1 MDPHRWQTVNR
12 IFHAALGVPAS
23 ERESFVSKASE
34 GDPEVERDVKR
45 LLRADSEAESYLETP
60 PIPFN
65 VAADALPSPFTPD
78 ETIKNRFRIERH
90 VGQGGMGHVFEAFDL
105 DLKVRVALKV
115 IRPEI
120 ASNPAALEYFR
131 REVRTARTITHTNV
145 CRTYDLDKVSID
157 REKDHPRELYFL
169 TMEFLEG
176 ETLASRIRRE
186 GPLSIVDAQ
195 AIAHQIA
202 SGLDSA
208 HQAGIIH
215 RDLKPGNI
223 MLVPRSD
230 REPLPRAV
238 IMDFGLAR
246 GDRAAQEE
254 SGISHGALVGTLAYM
269 APEQLCPGQP
279 ISGASDVY
287 AFGLLLFEMVTGKPA
302 YPSTDLLNGVAQRL
316 SGPPPSAK
324 EIVPDLPEAWER
336 AILGCLRP
344 EPSGRFESAANVIAV
359 LSGEAVALPRRRTEL
374 AAASK
379 RSIWLLLR
387 PWSLT
392 ALWVLVMVSLFFEW
406 YRLYQQ
412 RRDSEVTA
420 GAILYLSP
428 VLNRTGE
435 KGLDNLTELLEAGL
449 SQSVQINL
457 LDQSRVEDT
466 LQLMTK
472 VPDTSITEPIAR
484 EIAMR
489 TGAVRVVIPT
499 VSGLNGGFTLHID
512 IQQPDNTPVRYR
524 DHWTKDFSWRTG
536 DIANA
541 SGAIAPELTQAIR
554 KATDWIRHETGES
567 KNDIARLNTP
577 PENVTTGSWEAL
589 QEIAKAADYSR
600 LGRREDAIS
609 SLQLAT
615 QYDPDC
621 AMAYARIGDLRVQ
634 SGHLGEGIRAYL
646 TALDRGSR
654 NRLSERERD
663 YIRGIFALDTENYQ
677 AAEDAFRDYS
687 ALYEK
692 DYAGWFYRAL
702 PLSMLGRFDEASR
715 VLEKAHEVAPQMVGA
730 AAMLSDES
738 LFAGDLRKAEE
749 WNSRLKA
756 IPGSRDAAHSSDAQ
770 IAIFKGDFR
779 AAREAIDQLGTSAEP
794 MIRVHAARY
803 RADLA
808 AEQGDYSAAAQILSQ
823 AIGEYGPQPLLLLD
837 RAHAECLLKR
847 LGPCL
852 DDIEKATEG
861 DPSPQMLLR
870 ASETLGQASEGEQQ
884 AGRTAI
890 LERLLNLERRLPS
903 EDLGVLSEDAKHRLH
918 GERLLAEDH
927 LAAALE
933 EFRKS
938 DSLEAPYVGREYL
951 GRAFER
957 MALSE
962 KDRRRACESVHS
974 ALCAY
979 AVSAL
984 HPAII
989 WELHDHYPPGYYAET
1004 LSQWIELSAPATD
1017 ANDEY
1022 AGALEHWSALRNKA
1036 SLPQRPALLP
1046 SCSMSF

>member
-1 MDPHRWQTVNR
+1 MDPNRWQTVNR
-12 IFHAALGVPAS
+12 IFHAALEVPAS
-23 ERESFVSKASE
+23 DRESFVSKASE

-45 LLRADSEAESYLETP
+45 LLRADAEAESYLETP
-60 PIPFN
+60 LIPFDD
-65 VAADALPSPFTPD
+65 AANASLSPFVPD
-78 ETIKNRFRIERH
+78 GTIKNRFRIERH

-145 CRTYDLDKVSID
+145 CRTYDLDKVPID
-157 REKDHPRELYFL
+157 REKDRPRELYFL

-186 GPLSIVDAQ
+186 GPLPISYAQ

-208 HQAGIIH
+208 HRAGIIH

-269 APEQLCPGQP
+269 APEQLYPGQP
-279 ISGASDVY
+279 ISDATDVY
-287 AFGLLLFEMVTGKPA
+287 AFGLLLFEMVTGKLA
-302 YPSTDLLNGVAQRL
+302 YPSTDLLNGIAQRL
-316 SGPPPSAK
+316 SGPPPSPK
-324 EIVPDLPEAWER
+324 EFVPDLPEAWER

-344 EPSGRFESAANVIAV
+344 EPSERFESSANVIAA
-359 LSGEAVALPRRRTEL
+359 LSDEAVALPNRETEL
-374 AAASK
+374 ASANN
-379 RSIWLLLR
+379 RSLWLLPR
-387 PWSLT
+387 PWSVA
-392 ALWVLVMVSLFFEW
+392 ALGALVIMSLFFGW

-420 GAILYLSP
+420 GALLYLSP

-435 KGLDNLTELLEAGL
+435 RGLNNLTELLEAGL
-449 SQSVQINL
+449 GQSVQINL
-457 LDQSRVEDT
+457 LDETRVEDT
-466 LQLMTK
+466 LQRMTK
-472 VPDTSITEPIAR
+472 LPDTSITEPIAR

-499 VSGLNGGFTLHID
+499 VSGSNGAFTLHID
-512 IQQPDNTPVRYR
+512 IQQPDNTPLRYR
-524 DHWTKDFSWRTG
+524 DHWTKDFAWRTG
-536 DIANA
+536 DIAHA
-541 SGAIAPELTQAIR
+541 SGAIPPEVTQAIR
-554 KATDWIRHETGES
+554 RATDWIRHETGES
-567 KNDIARLNTP
+567 KNDIARLDTP
-577 PENVTTGSWEAL
+577 PENVTTSSWEAL
-589 QEIAKAADYSR
+589 QEIAKAADYIR

-634 SGHLGEGIRAYL
+634 SGHLSEGIRAYL
-646 TALDRGSR
+646 TALDRGSQ

-687 ALYEK
+687 AIYEK
-692 DYAGWFYRAL
+692 DYAAWFYRAL

-715 VLEKAHEVAPQMVGA
+715 VLEEAHEVAPKMVGA
-730 AAMLSDES
+730 VAMLSDES

-749 WNSRLKA
+749 WNSKLKA
-756 IPGSRDAAHSSDAQ
+756 IPGSQDAAHSSDAH
-770 IAIFKGDFR
+770 IAIFKGDFS

-794 MIRVHAARY
+794 IIRTYAARY

-808 AEQGDYSAAAQILSQ
+808 AEQGNYSDAAQILSQ
-823 AIGEYGPQPLLLLD
+823 AIEDYGPEPLLFSD

-847 LGPCL
+847 LGLCL
-852 DDIEKATEG
+852 DDIEKATQG
-861 DPSPQMLLR
+861 DASPQMLLR
-870 ASETLGQASEGEQQ
+870 SSETLGQAWEGEQES
-884 AGRTAI
+884 GRTAI
-890 LERLLNLERRLPS
+890 LEHLLNLERQLPS

-918 GERLLAEDH
+918 GETLLAEDH
-927 LAAALE
+927 VAAALE

-938 DSLEAPYVGREYL
+938 DNLEAPYAGREYL

-957 MALSE
+957 SASRE
-962 KDRRRACESVHS
+962 KDPRLACESVHS
-974 ALCAY
+974 ALRAY

-1004 LSQWIELSAPATD
+1004 LSQWIELSPPATD
-1017 ANDEY
+1017 ANAEY
-1022 AGALEHWSALRNKA
+1022 AGVLKQWSALRHTA
-1036 SLPQRPALLP
+1036 SVPRRPASLP